1 MVLQNSVN
9 VMLSYQISCLQIW
22 QSGIP
27 KPLDNAT
34 SLLWFPVVKGTVQFF
49 STGMARNQ
57 RVISDKYIG
66 KPTIMGKFLLK
77 GILLLSKEDCFT

>member
-1 MVLQNSVN
+1 MQHMVLQNSVN

-34 SLLWFPVVKGTVQFF
+34 SLLWFPVLREQFNF
-49 STGMARNQ
+49 
-57 RVISDKYIG
+57 
-66 KPTIMGKFLLK
+66 FLQEWQE
-77 GILLLSKEDCFT
+77 IREPSVTSI